1 MYEVILIVQTVIIGL
16 LLVSQA
22 YMFNQVRQPKIPTEE
37 HKITYTGVPV
47 TLIEDEMVIVS
58 AQDGV
63 EKDTEVAIIRVVVRD
78 TNKVYTYVHNK
89 EKDCYVRIPEVGAI
103 MPIKGTTIKEV
114 IYPLDMTSYRN

>member
-22 YMFNQVRQPKIPTEE
+22 YMFNQVRKPKIPTEE
-37 HKITYTGVPV
+37 QKITYTGVPV